1 MRNDITLL
9 DGAVETDI
17 WEKAGSRFPTW
28 LYNVKS
34 PEIVEQLHRSYLEA
48 GAQIILANTF
58 GANAVNIR
66 NSGYTVRQIVG
77 SAMRIARK
85 ALGGRARIALSIGPL
100 DGLLE
105 PYGDIS
111 KETAFQIFDEQ
122 IGCGVENGPDLIYI
136 QTFTDLEMLKIA
148 LRAASRH
155 DIPIFCSMSFDRDG
169 KTVMGNSVKDV
180 VAGLKEFPVDAI
192 GLNRSLG
199 PDAAVPIIEEFSKN
213 TDLPLIFKPD
223 AGKSLVSNSETVR
236 EYNIESFVN
245 DSLPALNYGV
255 KYIGGYGGTNA
266 AYIRRL
272 RDKLA
277 EHRA

>member
-122 IGCGVENGPDLIYI
+122 IGCGVENGPDLITVLPSRSKLI
-136 QTFTDLEMLKIA
+136 EQKMGMSCRLAA
-148 LRAASRH
+148 LNAIFSISR
-155 DIPIFCSMSFDRDG
+155 
-169 KTVMGNSVKDV
+169 SVKV
-180 VAGLKEFPVDAI
+180 WI
-192 GLNRSLG
+192 
-199 PDAAVPIIEEFSKN
+199 
-213 TDLPLIFKPD
+213 
-223 AGKSLVSNSETVR
+223 
-236 EYNIESFVN
+236 
-245 DSLPALNYGV
+245 
-255 KYIGGYGGTNA
+255 
-266 AYIRRL
+266 
-272 RDKLA
+272 
-277 EHRA
+277 